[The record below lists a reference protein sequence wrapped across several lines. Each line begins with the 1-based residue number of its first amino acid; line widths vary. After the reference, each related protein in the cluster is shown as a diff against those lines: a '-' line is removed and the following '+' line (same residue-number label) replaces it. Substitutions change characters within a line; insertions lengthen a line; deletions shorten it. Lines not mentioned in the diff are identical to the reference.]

1 MYSVLFCNYAYA
13 CRLGFYEVMS
23 YKKKKSSGIKHN
35 LSHMQ
40 LHAYMYVYD
49 YVRIQRFSYQNSFYS
64 DEQNSTKLTDNLRHT
79 VRV

>member
-1 MYSVLFCNYAYA
+1 MYTGVL
-13 CRLGFYEVMS
+13 RSDELS
-23 YKKKKSSGIKHN
+23 KKKKAVHGIKHN

-49 YVRIQRFSYQNSFYS
+49 NVRIQRFSYQNSFYS

>member
-1 MYSVLFCNYAYA
+1 
-13 CRLGFYEVMS
+13 
-23 YKKKKSSGIKHN
+23 
-35 LSHMQ
+35 MQ

>member
-1 MYSVLFCNYAYA
+1 MHVHW
-13 CRLGFYEVMS
+13 GFTKWWVI
-23 YKKKKSSGIKHN
+23 KKKSSGIKHN

-49 YVRIQRFSYQNSFYS
+49 NVRIQRFSYQNSFYS

-79 VRV
+79 IRV

>member
-1 MYSVLFCNYAYA
+1 MHVHW
-13 CRLGFYEVMS
+13 GFTKWWVI
-23 YKKKKSSGIKHN
+23 KKKKSSGIKHN

-49 YVRIQRFSYQNSFYS
+49 NVRIQRFSYQNSFYS

>member
-13 CRLGFYEVMS
+13 CTLGFYEVMS
-23 YKKKKSSGIKHN
+23 YKKKSSGIKHN
-35 LSHMQ
+35 LQ

>member
-1 MYSVLFCNYAYA
+1 MYTGVL
-13 CRLGFYEVMS
+13 RSDEL

-49 YVRIQRFSYQNSFYS
+49 YVRIQRCSYQNSFYS